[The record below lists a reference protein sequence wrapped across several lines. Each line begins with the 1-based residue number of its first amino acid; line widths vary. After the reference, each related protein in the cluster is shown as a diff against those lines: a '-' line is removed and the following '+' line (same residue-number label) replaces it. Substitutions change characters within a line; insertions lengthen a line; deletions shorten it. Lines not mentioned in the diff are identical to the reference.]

1 MAETAVS
8 LAGQHAL
15 PKILEAVKMLRDIPK
30 EVRDI
35 TDELESFQDFIND
48 ADKVTEAEEDDGRRH
63 RIKERV
69 MQLREAAFR
78 MEDVIDEYNIS
89 CEDKQPDDPRC
100 ATLLCEA
107 VDFIKTQ
114 ILRLQ
119 SAYKIQDVKSLVR
132 AERDGFQSHF
142 PLEQRQTNS
151 RGNQDITWQKL
162 RRDPLFIEEDE
173 VVGLDGPRGI
183 LKNWLTKGREKRT
196 VISVVGIAG
205 VGKTTL
211 AKQVFDQVRNNFDC
225 HALITVSQ
233 SFSAEGLLRHML
245 NELCKEKKEDPPKDV
260 STIESLTEEVRNRLR
275 NKRYVV
281 LFDDVWNGKFWD
293 HIESAV
299 IDNKNGSRI
308 LITTRDEKVAEYC
321 RKSSFVEVLK
331 LEEPLTEKESLKLF
345 CKKAFQYSSDGDC
358 PEELKDISL
367 EIVRKCK
374 GLPLAIVA
382 IGGLLSQKDE
392 SAPEWEQFSGDL
404 SLDLERNSELN
415 SITKILGLSY
425 DDLPINL
432 RSCLLYFGMYP
443 EDYEV
448 KSDRL
453 IRQWIA
459 EGFVKHETGKTLEEV
474 GQQYLSGL
482 VRRSLE
488 QVSSFR
494 SDGKVKRCQVHDLIH
509 DMILR
514 KVKDTMFC
522 QYIDG
527 PDQSVSSKIV
537 RRLTI
542 ATDDFSGSIGSSPT
556 RSIFIST
563 GEDEEVSEHLVNKIP
578 TNYMLLKVL
587 DFEGSGLRYVPEN
600 LGNLCHLKYLS
611 FRYTGIESPPKS
623 IGKLQNLETL
633 DIRDTGVSEMP
644 EEIGKLK
651 KLRHL
656 LAYDMIMGSILWKN
670 IGGMTSLQ
678 EIPPVKIDDDGVV
691 IREVGKLKQLRELT
705 VGNFTEKHKE
715 TLCSLINEMRLLVK
729 LKIGTFYTADESEV
743 IDLYITSPMS
753 TLRKLVLFG
762 KLTRLP
768 NWISQFPNLVQL
780 YLGGSRLTN
789 DALKS
794 LKNMPRLLFLVL
806 RDNAYEGETLNFQS
820 GGFQKLK
827 QLQLGFLDQ
836 LKCILIDRGA
846 LCSLEVFSLRKLSQL
861 KTVPSGIQHLEKL
874 QDLYIEDMPTE
885 FEQRIAPD
893 GGQDHWI
900 IQDVPH
906 VRIWSEDAEEP
917 LHIFG
922 RS

>member
-15 PKILEAVKMLRDIPK
+15 PKILEAVKMLRDLPK

-48 ADKVTEAEEDDGRRH
+48 ADKVAEAEEDDGRRH

-69 MQLREAAFR
+69 MRLREAAFR

-100 ATLLCEA
+100 AALLCEA
-107 VDFIKTQ
+107 VAFIKTQ
-114 ILRLQ
+114 ILLLQ

-132 AERDGFQSHF
+132 AERDGIVLHF
-142 PLEQRQTNS
+142 
-151 RGNQDITWQKL
+151 
-162 RRDPLFIEEDE
+162 
-173 VVGLDGPRGI
+173 
-183 LKNWLTKGREKRT
+183 
-196 VISVVGIAG
+196 
-205 VGKTTL
+205 
-211 AKQVFDQVRNNFDC
+211 
-225 HALITVSQ
+225 
-233 SFSAEGLLRHML
+233 
-245 NELCKEKKEDPPKDV
+245 
-260 STIESLTEEVRNRLR
+260 
-275 NKRYVV
+275 
-281 LFDDVWNGKFWD
+281 
-293 HIESAV
+293 
-299 IDNKNGSRI
+299 
-308 LITTRDEKVAEYC
+308 
-321 RKSSFVEVLK
+321 
-331 LEEPLTEKESLKLF
+331 SLK
-345 CKKAFQYSSDGDC
+345 KIDGDC

-392 SAPEWEQFSGDL
+392 SAPEWGQFSRDL

-448 KSDRL
+448 QSDRL

-474 GQQYLSGL
+474 AHQYLSGL
-482 VRRSLE
+482 VRRSLV

-494 SDGKVKRCQVHDLIH
+494 IGGKVRRCRVHDLIH

-514 KVKDTMFC
+514 KVKDTGFC
-522 QYIDG
+522 QYIDW

-542 ATDDFSGSIGSSPT
+542 ATHDFSGSIGSSPI
-556 RSIFIST
+556 RSILIMT
-563 GEDEEVSEHLVNKIP
+563 GKDEKLSQDLVNKFP

-587 DFEGSGLRYVPEN
+587 DFEGSRLRLRYVPEN

-611 FRYTGIESPPKS
+611 FRYTWIESLPKS

-633 DIRDTGVSEMP
+633 DIRGTHVSEMP
-644 EEIGKLK
+644 KEITKLT

-656 LAYDMIMGSILWKN
+656 LSEYISLIQWKD

-678 EIPPVKIDDDGVV
+678 EIPPVIIDDDGVV
-691 IREVGKLKQLRELT
+691 IGEVGKLKQLRELT
-705 VGNFTEKHKE
+705 VRDFEGKHKE
-715 TLCSLINEMRLLVK
+715 TLCSLINEMPLLEK
-729 LKIGTFYTADESEV
+729 LDIYTADESEV

-753 TLRKLVLFG
+753 TLRKLVLWG
-762 KLTRLP
+762 TSTRLT

-780 YLGGSRLTN
+780 C
-789 DALKS
+789 
-794 LKNMPRLLFLVL
+794 
-806 RDNAYEGETLNFQS
+806 ETLHFHC

-827 QLQLGFLDQ
+827 QLSLGSLDQ

-846 LCSLEVFSLRKLSQL
+846 LCSVEEIVLEGLSQL

-874 QDLYIEDMPTE
+874 KDLYINCMPTE

-893 GGQDHWI
+893 GGEDHWI

-906 VRIWSEDAEEP
+906 VRIWSEDAFASIRQKSS
-917 LHIFG
+917 LRCVQI
-922 RS
+922 

>member
-8 LAGQHAL
+8 LAGKHAL
-15 PKILEAVKMLRDIPK
+15 PKILEAIKMVRDLPK

-35 TDELESFQDFIND
+35 TDELERFQDFIND
-48 ADKVTEAEEDDGRRH
+48 ADKVAEAEQDDGRRH

-69 MQLREAAFR
+69 MRLREAAFR

-100 ATLLCEA
+100 AALLCEA

-142 PLEQRQTNS
+142 PLEPRLTSS
-151 RGNQDITWQKL
+151 RGNQDVTWKKL
-162 RRDPLFIEEDE
+162 RMDPLFIEEND
-173 VVGLDGPRGI
+173 VVGLDGPRDT

-196 VISVVGIAG
+196 VISVVGIPG
-205 VGKTTL
+205 
-211 AKQVFDQVRNNFDC
+211 VRNNFDYY
-225 HALITVSQ
+225 ALITVSQ
-233 SFSAEGLLRHML
+233 SYSAEGLLRRL
-245 NELCKEKKEDPPKDV
+245 LDELCKVKKEDPPKGV
-260 STIESLTEEVRNRLR
+260 SNMESLTEEVRNRLR

-281 LFDDVWNGKFWD
+281 LFDDVWNETFWD

-308 LITTRDEKVAEYC
+308 LITTRDVKVAGYC
-321 RKSSFVEVLK
+321 KKSSFVEVLK
-331 LEEPLTEKESLKLF
+331 LEEPLTEEESLKLF
-345 CKKAFQYSSDGDC
+345 SKKAFQYSSDGDC
-358 PEELKDISL
+358 PEELKDMSL

-382 IGGLLSQKDE
+382 IGCLLSQKDE
-392 SAPEWEQFSGDL
+392 SAPEWKQFSENL
-404 SLDLERNSELN
+404 CLDQLERNSELN

-443 EDYEV
+443 EDYEI

-482 VRRSLE
+482 VRRSLV
-488 QVSSFR
+488 QVSSFKIH
-494 SDGKVKRCQVHDLIH
+494 GKVNRCRVHDLIH

-514 KVKDTMFC
+514 KVKDTGFC

-527 PDQSVSSKIV
+527 RDQSVSSKIV

-542 ATDDFSGSIGSSPT
+542 ATHDFSGSTGSSPI
-556 RSIFIST
+556 RSFFIST
-563 GEDEEVSEHLVNKIP
+563 GEDEVSQHLVNKIP
-578 TNYMLLKVL
+578 TNYLLLKVL
-587 DFEGSGLRYVPEN
+587 DFEGFGLRYVPEN

-611 FRYTGIESPPKS
+611 FRFTGIKSLPKS

-633 DIRDTGVSEMP
+633 DIRDTSVYKMP
-644 EEIGKLK
+644 EEIRKLT

-656 LAYDMIMGSILWKN
+656 LSYYMGLIQLKD

-678 EIPPVKIDDDGVV
+678 EIPPVIIEDDGVVV
-691 IREVGKLKQLRELT
+691 IREVGKLKQLRELW
-705 VGNFTEKHKE
+705 VVQLSGKHEK
-715 TLCSLINEMRLLVK
+715 TLCSVINEMPHLEK
-729 LKIGTFYTADESEV
+729 LRIRTADESEV

-753 TLRKLVLFG
+753 TLRKLDLSG
-762 KLTRLP
+762 TLTRFP
-768 NWISQFPNLVQL
+768 NWISQFPNLVHL
-780 YLGGSRLTN
+780 HLWGSRLTN
-789 DALKS
+789 DALNS
-794 LKNMPRLLFLVL
+794 LKNMPRLLFLDL
-806 RDNAYEGETLNFQS
+806 SYNAYEGETLHFQC
-820 GGFQKLK
+820 GGFQKK
-827 QLQLGFLDQ
+827 
-836 LKCILIDRGA
+836 K
-846 LCSLEVFSLRKLSQL
+846 K
-861 KTVPSGIQHLEKL
+861 KT
-874 QDLYIEDMPTE
+874 
-885 FEQRIAPD
+885 QRNIT
-893 GGQDHWI
+893 
-900 IQDVPH
+900 
-906 VRIWSEDAEEP
+906 S
-917 LHIFG
+917 
-922 RS
+922 

>member
-15 PKILEAVKMLRDIPK
+15 PKILEAIKMVRDLPK

-48 ADKVTEAEEDDGRRH
+48 ADKVAEAEQDDGRRH

-69 MQLREAAFR
+69 MRLREAAFR
-78 MEDVIDEYNIS
+78 MEDV
-89 CEDKQPDDPRC
+89 
-100 ATLLCEA
+100 
-107 VDFIKTQ
+107 
-114 ILRLQ
+114 
-119 SAYKIQDVKSLVR
+119 SAYKIQDVKSLVH
-132 AERDGFQSHF
+132 AERDGFQTHI
-142 PLEQRQTNS
+142 PLEPRLTSS
-151 RGNQDITWQKL
+151 RGNQDVTWKNL
-162 RRDPLFIEEDE
+162 RRVPLFIEEDE
-173 VVGLDGPRGI
+173 VVGLDNDRAT

-196 VISVVGIAG
+196 VISVVGIPG

-211 AKQVFDQVRNNFDC
+211 AKQVYDQVRNNFECHALITVSQSYSAEGLLRRLLDELCKLKKEDPPKDVSNMESLTEEVRNRLRNKRYVVLFDDVWNETFWDHIESAVRNNFEC

-245 NELCKEKKEDPPKDV
+245 NELCKENKEDHPKDV

-308 LITTRDEKVAEYC
+308 LITTRDEKVAGYC
-321 RKSSFVEVLK
+321 RKSSFVEVHK
-331 LEEPLTEKESLKLF
+331 LEKPLTEEESLKLF

-358 PEELKDISL
+358 PEELKDIL
-367 EIVRKCK
+367 KCK

-392 SAPEWEQFSGDL
+392 NAPEWGQFSRDL

-459 EGFVKHETGKTLEEV
+459 EGFVKHETGKSLEEV
-474 GQQYLSGL
+474 GHQYLSGL
-482 VRRSLE
+482 VRRSLV
-488 QVSSFR
+488 QVSSLR
-494 SDGKVKRCQVHDLIH
+494 IDGKVKRCRVHDLIH

-514 KVKDTMFC
+514 KVKDTGFC

-542 ATDDFSGSIGSSPT
+542 ATDDFSGSIGSSPI

-563 GEDEEVSEHLVNKIP
+563 GEDEVSQHLVNKIP
-578 TNYMLLKVL
+578 TNYMLVKVL
-587 DFEGSGLRYVPEN
+587 DFEGSGLRDVPEN

-611 FRYTGIESPPKS
+611 FRYTGIASLPKS

-633 DIRDTGVSEMP
+633 DIRDTHVSEMP
-644 EEIGKLK
+644 EEISKLT

-656 LAYDMIMGSILWKN
+656 LSYFTGLIQWKD

-678 EIPPVKIDDDGVV
+678 EIPPVTIDDDGVV
-691 IREVGKLKQLRELT
+691 IREVEKLKQLRKLWVEDFR
-705 VGNFTEKHKE
+705 GKHEK
-715 TLCSLINEMRLLVK
+715 TLCSLINEMPLLEK
-729 LKIGTFYTADESEV
+729 LLINRADESEV
-743 IDLYITSPMS
+743 IELYITSPMS
-753 TLRKLVLFG
+753 TLRKLVLWG
-762 KLTRLP
+762 TLTRFP

-780 YLGGSRLTN
+780 
-789 DALKS
+789 AA
-794 LKNMPRLLFLVL
+794 P
-806 RDNAYEGETLNFQS
+806 GETLRFHC

-827 QLQLGFLDQ
+827 QLSLGSLDQ

-846 LCSLEVFSLRKLSQL
+846 LCSVEEIVLEGLSQL

-874 QDLYIEDMPTE
+874 KYLFISN
-885 FEQRIAPD
+885 AA
-893 GGQDHWI
+893 HC
-900 IQDVPH
+900 
-906 VRIWSEDAEEP
+906 S
-917 LHIFG
+917 
-922 RS
+922 

>member
-15 PKILEAVKMLRDIPK
+15 PKILEAVKMLRDLPK

-35 TDELESFQDFIND
+35 TDELESFQEFIND
-48 ADKVTEAEEDDGRRH
+48 ADKVAEAEQDDGRRH

-69 MQLREAAFR
+69 MRLREAAFR

-100 ATLLCEA
+100 AALLCEA
-107 VDFIKTQ
+107 VAFIKTQ
-114 ILRLQ
+114 ILLLQ

-142 PLEQRQTNS
+142 PLEQRPTSS

-211 AKQVFDQVRNNFDC
+211 AKQVYDQVRNNFEC

-260 STIESLTEEVRNRLR
+260 STIELLTEEVRNRLR
-275 NKRYVV
+275 NK
-281 LFDDVWNGKFWD
+281 
-293 HIESAV
+293 
-299 IDNKNGSRI
+299 
-308 LITTRDEKVAEYC
+308 
-321 RKSSFVEVLK
+321 
-331 LEEPLTEKESLKLF
+331 
-345 CKKAFQYSSDGDC
+345 
-358 PEELKDISL
+358 
-367 EIVRKCK
+367 
-374 GLPLAIVA
+374 
-382 IGGLLSQKDE
+382 
-392 SAPEWEQFSGDL
+392 
-404 SLDLERNSELN
+404 
-415 SITKILGLSY
+415 
-425 DDLPINL
+425 

-448 KSDRL
+448 QSDRL

-459 EGFVKHETGKTLEEV
+459 EGFVKHETGKSLEEV

-482 VRRSLE
+482 VRRSLV
-488 QVSSFR
+488 QVSSLR
-494 SDGKVKRCQVHDLIH
+494 IDGKVKRCRVHDLIH

-514 KVKDTMFC
+514 KVKDTGFC

-542 ATDDFSGSIGSSPT
+542 ATHDFSGSIGSSPM
-556 RSIFIST
+556 RSILIMT
-563 GEDEEVSEHLVNKIP
+563 GKYEKLSQDLVNKFP

-587 DFEGSGLRYVPEN
+587 DFEGSRLRLRYVPEN

-611 FRYTGIESPPKS
+611 FRYTWIASLPKS

-633 DIRDTGVSEMP
+633 DIRGTHVSEMP
-644 EEIGKLK
+644 KEITKLT

-656 LAYDMIMGSILWKN
+656 LSEYISLIQWKD

-678 EIPPVKIDDDGVV
+678 EIPPVIIDDDGVV
-691 IREVGKLKQLRELT
+691 IREVGKLKQLRELL
-705 VGNFTEKHKE
+705 VVKFRGKHEK
-715 TLCSLINEMRLLVK
+715 TLCSVINEMPLLEK
-729 LKIGTFYTADESEV
+729 LDIYTADESEV

-753 TLRKLVLFG
+753 TLRKLVLWG
-762 KLTRLP
+762 TLTRFP
-768 NWISQFPNLVQL
+768 NWISQFPNLMQL
-780 YLGGSRLTN
+780 YLSGSRLTN

-794 LKNMPRLLFLVL
+794 LKNMPRLLFLGL
-806 RDNAYEGETLNFQS
+806 SYNAYEGETLHFHC

-827 QLQLGFLDQ
+827 QLSLGSLDQ

-846 LCSLEVFSLRKLSQL
+846 LCSVEEIVLRDLSQL
-861 KTVPSGIQHLEKL
+861 KAVPSGIQHLEKL
-874 QDLYIEDMPTE
+874 KDLYIDDMPTE

-893 GGQDHWI
+893 GGEDHWI

-906 VRIWSEDAEEP
+906 VRIWSEDAAKP
-917 LHIFG
+917 SYIFG
-922 RS
+922 RSHH

>member
-15 PKILEAVKMLRDIPK
+15 PKILEAIKMVRDLPK

-48 ADKVTEAEEDDGRRH
+48 ADKVAEAEQDDGRRH

-69 MQLREAAFR
+69 MRLREAAFC

-89 CEDKQPDDPRC
+89 CEDKQPGDPRC
-100 ATLLCEA
+100 AALLCEA
-107 VDFIKTQ
+107 VAFIKTQ
-114 ILRLQ
+114 ILLLQ

-132 AERDGFQSHF
+132 AERDGFQTHF
-142 PLEQRQTNS
+142 PLEPRLTSS
-151 RGNQDITWQKL
+151 RGNQDVTWQKL
-162 RRDPLFIEEDE
+162 RMDPLFIDEDD
-173 VVGLDGPRGI
+173 VVGLDGPRDT

-196 VISVVGIAG
+196 VISVVGIPG

-211 AKQVFDQVRNNFDC
+211 AKQVYDQVRNNFEC

-233 SFSAEGLLRHML
+233 SYSAEGLLRRL
-245 NELCKEKKEDPPKDV
+245 LDELCKVKKEDPPKDV
-260 STIESLTEEVRNRLR
+260 SNMESLTEEVRNRLR
-275 NKRYVV
+275 NKR
-281 LFDDVWNGKFWD
+281 
-293 HIESAV
+293 
-299 IDNKNGSRI
+299 I
-308 LITTRDEKVAEYC
+308 LITTRDEKVAGYC
-321 RKSSFVEVLK
+321 KKSSFVEVLK
-331 LEEPLTEKESLKLF
+331 LEEPLTEQESLKLF
-345 CKKAFQYSSDGDC
+345 SKKAFQYSSDGDC

-367 EIVRKCK
+367 HIVRKCK

-382 IGGLLSQKDE
+382 VGGLLSQKDE
-392 SAPEWEQFSGDL
+392 SAPEWGQFSRDL

-425 DDLPINL
+425 EYLPINL
-432 RSCLLYFGMYP
+432 RSCLLYFGIYP
-443 EDYEV
+443 EDYEI

-482 VRRSLE
+482 VRRSLV

-494 SDGKVKRCQVHDLIH
+494 IDGKVKSCGVHDLIH

-514 KVKDTMFC
+514 KVKDTGFC

-527 PDQSVSSKIV
+527 CDQSVSSKIV

-542 ATDDFSGSIGSSPT
+542 ATDDFSESIGSSSI

-563 GEDEEVSEHLVNKIP
+563 GEDEISEHLVNKIP

-611 FRYTGIESPPKS
+611 FRYTGIESLPKS

-644 EEIGKLK
+644 EEISKLT

-656 LAYDMIMGSILWKN
+656 LSYFTGLIQWKD

-678 EIPPVKIDDDGVV
+678 EIPPVIIDDDGVV
-691 IREVGKLKQLRELT
+691 IREVGKLKQLRELS
-705 VGNFTEKHKE
+705 VVYFRGKHEK
-715 TLCSLINEMRLLVK
+715 TLCSLINEMPLLEKVR
-729 LKIGTFYTADESEV
+729 IDTADESEV

-753 TLRKLVLFG
+753 TLKKLVLRG
-762 KLTRLP
+762 TLTRLP

-780 YLGGSRLTN
+780 YLSGSRLTN

-794 LKNMPRLLFLVL
+794 LKNMPRLMLLFLS
-806 RDNAYEGETLNFQS
+806 DNAYEGETLNFQS

-827 QLQLGFLDQ
+827 TLL
-836 LKCILIDRGA
+836 LKSLNKLESILIDRGA
-846 LCSLEVFSLRKLSQL
+846 LCSLELFSLRELSQL

-874 QDLYIEDMPTE
+874 KDLYIKDMPTE
-885 FEQRIAPD
+885 FEQRTAPD
-893 GGQDHWI
+893 GGEDHWI

-917 LHIFG
+917 LHMFG
-922 RS
+922 RSHH

>member
-8 LAGQHAL
+8 LAGKHAL
-15 PKILEAVKMLRDIPK
+15 PKILEAIKMVRDLPK

-48 ADKVTEAEEDDGRRH
+48 ADKVAEAEQDDGRRH

-69 MQLREAAFR
+69 MRLREAAFR

-100 ATLLCEA
+100 AALLCEA
-107 VDFIKTQ
+107 VAFIKTQ

-142 PLEQRQTNS
+142 PLEPRLTSS
-151 RGNQDITWQKL
+151 RGNQDVTWQKL
-162 RRDPLFIEEDE
+162 RMDPLFIEEND
-173 VVGLDGPRGI
+173 VVGLDGPRDT

-196 VISVVGIAG
+196 VISVVGIPG

-211 AKQVFDQVRNNFDC
+211 AKQVYDQVRNNFDYY
-225 HALITVSQ
+225 ALITVSQ
-233 SFSAEGLLRHML
+233 SYSAEGLLRRL
-245 NELCKEKKEDPPKDV
+245 LDELCKVKKEDPPKGV
-260 STIESLTEEVRNRLR
+260 SNMESLTEEVRNRC
-275 NKRYVV
+275 
-281 LFDDVWNGKFWD
+281 
-293 HIESAV
+293 A
-299 IDNKNGSRI
+299 
-308 LITTRDEKVAEYC
+308 TR
-321 RKSSFVEVLK
+321 
-331 LEEPLTEKESLKLF
+331 EEPLTEEESLKLF
-345 CKKAFQYSSDGDC
+345 SKKAFQYSSDGDC
-358 PEELKDISL
+358 PEELKDMSL

-392 SAPEWEQFSGDL
+392 SAPEWKQFSENL
-404 SLDLERNSELN
+404 CLDQLERNSELN

-443 EDYEV
+443 EDYEI

-482 VRRSLE
+482 VRRSLV
-488 QVSSFR
+488 QVSSFKI
-494 SDGKVKRCQVHDLIH
+494 DGKVNRCRVHDLIH

-514 KVKDTMFC
+514 KVKDTGFC

-527 PDQSVSSKIV
+527 RDQSVSSKIV

-542 ATDDFSGSIGSSPT
+542 ATDDFSGSIGSSPIRT
-556 RSIFIST
+556 FFIIT
-563 GEDEEVSEHLVNKIP
+563 GEDEVSQHLVNKIP

-587 DFEGSGLRYVPEN
+587 DFEAFGLRYVPEN
-600 LGNLCHLKYLS
+600 LENLCHLKYLS
-611 FRYTGIESPPKS
+611 FRFTGIKSLPKS

-633 DIRDTGVSEMP
+633 DIRDTSVSEMP
-644 EEIGKLK
+644 EEIRKLK
-651 KLRHL
+651 NLRHL
-656 LAYDMIMGSILWKN
+656 LSDYISSIQWKD

-678 EIPPVKIDDDGVV
+678 EIPPVIIDDDGVVV
-691 IREVGKLKQLRELT
+691 IREVGKLKQLRELW
-705 VGNFTEKHKE
+705 VVQLSGKHEK
-715 TLCSLINEMRLLVK
+715 TLCSVINEMPHLEK
-729 LKIGTFYTADESEV
+729 LRISTADESEV

-753 TLRKLVLFG
+753 TLRKLDLSG
-762 KLTRLP
+762 TLTRLM
-768 NWISQFPNLVQL
+768 
-780 YLGGSRLTN
+780 YLC
-789 DALKS
+789 
-794 LKNMPRLLFLVL
+794 FVL
-806 RDNAYEGETLNFQS
+806 NAYEGETLHFQC

-827 QLQLGFLDQ
+827 QLSLISLDQ

-846 LCSLEVFSLRKLSQL
+846 LCSVEEISLVGLSQL

-874 QDLYIEDMPTE
+874 KDLIIDDMPTE

-893 GGQDHWI
+893 GGEDHWI

-906 VRIWSEDAEEP
+906 VRIWSEDAKEP
-917 LHIFG
+917 SHIFG
-922 RS
+922 RSHH

>member
-15 PKILEAVKMLRDIPK
+15 SKILEAVKMLRDLPK

-48 ADKVTEAEEDDGRRH
+48 ADKMAEAEEDDGRRH

-69 MQLREAAFR
+69 MRLREAAFR
-78 MEDVIDEYNIS
+78 MEDAIDEYNIS

-100 ATLLCEA
+100 AALLCEA

-142 PLEQRQTNS
+142 PLEQRQTSS
-151 RGNQDITWQKL
+151 RGNQDITW
-162 RRDPLFIEEDE
+162 DPFFIEEDE

-196 VISVVGIAG
+196 VISVVGIPG

-211 AKQVFDQVRNNFDC
+211 AKQVYDQ
-225 HALITVSQ
+225 
-233 SFSAEGLLRHML
+233 
-245 NELCKEKKEDPPKDV
+245 LCKEKKEDRPKDV
-260 STIESLTEEVRNRLR
+260 STIELLTEEVRNRLC

-281 LFDDVWNGKFWD
+281 LFDDIWNGKFWD

-299 IDNKNGSRI
+299 IENKNGSRI

-321 RKSSFVEVLK
+321 RKSSFVEVHK
-331 LEEPLTEKESLKLF
+331 LEKPLTEEESLKLF
-345 CKKAFQYSSDGDC
+345 CKKAFQYNSDGDC

-392 SAPEWEQFSGDL
+392 S
-404 SLDLERNSELN
+404 
-415 SITKILGLSY
+415 LSY

-448 KSDRL
+448 
-453 IRQWIA
+453 
-459 EGFVKHETGKTLEEV
+459 

-482 VRRSLE
+482 VRRSLV

-494 SDGKVKRCQVHDLIH
+494 IDGKVKKCRVHDLIH
-509 DMILR
+509 DMILI
-514 KVKDTMFC
+514 KVKDTGFC

-527 PDQSVSSKIV
+527 CDQSVSSKIV
-537 RRLTI
+537 RHLTI
-542 ATDDFSGSIGSSPT
+542 ATDDFSGSIGSSPI

-563 GEDEEVSEHLVNKIP
+563 GEDEAVSEHLVNKIP

-600 LGNLCHLKYLS
+600 LGNLCHLK
-611 FRYTGIESPPKS
+611 
-623 IGKLQNLETL
+623 
-633 DIRDTGVSEMP
+633 
-644 EEIGKLK
+644 EISKLK

-656 LAYDMIMGSILWKN
+656 LSGYIPSIQWKD

-678 EIPPVKIDDDGVV
+678 EIPPVIIDNDGVV

-705 VGNFTEKHKE
+705 VIDFTGKHKE
-715 TLCSLINEMRLLVK
+715 TLSSLINEMPLLEK
-729 LKIGTFYTADESEV
+729 LLIDTADESEV

-753 TLRKLVLFG
+753 TLRKLVLWG
-762 KLTRLP
+762 TLTRFP
-768 NWISQFPNLVQL
+768 NWISQFPSLNL
-780 YLGGSRLTN
+780 N
-789 DALKS
+789 
-794 LKNMPRLLFLVL
+794 
-806 RDNAYEGETLNFQS
+806 
-820 GGFQKLK
+820 
-827 QLQLGFLDQ
+827 
-836 LKCILIDRGA
+836 
-846 LCSLEVFSLRKLSQL
+846 
-861 KTVPSGIQHLEKL
+861 
-874 QDLYIEDMPTE
+874 
-885 FEQRIAPD
+885 
-893 GGQDHWI
+893 
-900 IQDVPH
+900 
-906 VRIWSEDAEEP
+906 WSENLDCTC
-917 LHIFG
+917 
-922 RS
+922 

>member
-15 PKILEAVKMLRDIPK
+15 PKILEAVKMLRDLPK

-48 ADKVTEAEEDDGRRH
+48 ADKVAEAEQDDGRRH

-69 MQLREAAFR
+69 MRLREAAFR

-89 CEDKQPDDPRC
+89 S
-100 ATLLCEA
+100 LLCEA
-107 VDFIKTQ
+107 VAFIKTQ
-114 ILRLQ
+114 ILLLQ

-132 AERDGFQSHF
+132 AERHGFQTHF
-142 PLEQRQTNS
+142 PLEQRQTSS
-151 RGNQDITWQKL
+151 RGNQDITWQKI

-211 AKQVFDQVRNNFDC
+211 AKQVYDQVRNDFEC

-233 SFSAEGLLRHML
+233 CFSAEGLLRHML
-245 NELCKEKKEDPPKDV
+245 NELCKEKMEDPPKDV

-293 HIESAV
+293 QIESAV

-321 RKSSFVEVLK
+321 RKSSFVEVHK
-331 LEEPLTEKESLKLF
+331 LEKPLTEEESLKL
-345 CKKAFQYSSDGDC
+345 AFPWISSPIYLESSNQC
-358 PEELKDISL
+358 PCGVGLHH
-367 EIVRKCK
+367 K

-392 SAPEWEQFSGDL
+392 SAPEWGQFSRDL

-425 DDLPINL
+425 DDLPISL
-432 RSCLLYFGMYP
+432 RSCLLYFRMYP

-448 KSDRL
+448 ESDRL

-482 VRRSLE
+482 VHRSLV
-488 QVSSFR
+488 QVSSFGL
-494 SDGKVKRCQVHDLIH
+494 DGNVERCRVHDLIH

-514 KVKDTMFC
+514 KVKDTGFR

-542 ATDDFSGSIGSSPT
+542 ATDDFSGSIGSSPI
-556 RSIFIST
+556 RSILIMT
-563 GEDEEVSEHLVNKIP
+563 GKDENLSQDLVNKFP

-587 DFEGSGLRYVPEN
+587 DFEGSAFSYVPEN

-611 FRYTGIESPPKS
+611 FRYTWIASLPKS
-623 IGKLQNLETL
+623 I
-633 DIRDTGVSEMP
+633 GVSEMP
-644 EEIGKLK
+644 EEISKLK

-656 LAYDMIMGSILWKN
+656 LAYSRCSIQWKD

-678 EIPPVKIDDDGVV
+678 EIPPVIIDDDGVV
-691 IREVGKLKQLRELT
+691 IREVGKLKQLRELS
-705 VGNFTEKHKE
+705 VNDFEGKHKE
-715 TLCSLINEMRLLVK
+715 TLCSLINEMPLLEK
-729 LKIGTFYTADESEV
+729 LLIDAADWSEV

-762 KLTRLP
+762 KLTRFP

-780 YLGGSRLTN
+780 RLRGSRLTN

-794 LKNMPRLLFLVL
+794 LKNMPRLLFLDL
-806 RDNAYEGETLNFQS
+806 TYNAYEGETLNFQS

-827 QLQLGFLDQ
+827 TLQLILLDQ

-846 LCSLEVFSLRKLSQL
+846 LCSVEEIVLKDLSQL
-861 KTVPSGIQHLEKL
+861 ETVPSGIQHLEKL
-874 QDLYIEDMPTE
+874 KDLYIKDMPTE

-893 GGQDHWI
+893 GGEDHWI
-900 IQDVPH
+900 ILKTL
-906 VRIWSEDAEEP
+906 RIYSAEVISKMRPNLKIEGASFSH
-917 LHIFG
+917 L
-922 RS
+922 

>member
-15 PKILEAVKMLRDIPK
+15 PKILEAVKMLRDLPK

-48 ADKVTEAEEDDGRRH
+48 ADKVAEAEEDDGRRH

-69 MQLREAAFR
+69 MRLREAAFR

-100 ATLLCEA
+100 AALLCEA
-107 VDFIKTQ
+107 VAFIKTQ
-114 ILRLQ
+114 ILLLQ

-142 PLEQRQTNS
+142 PLEQRQTSS

-173 VVGLDGPRGI
+173 VVGLDGARGI

-211 AKQVFDQVRNNFDC
+211 AKQVYDQVRNNFEC

-233 SFSAEGLLRHML
+233 SFSSEGLLRHML

-345 CKKAFQYSSDGDC
+345 SKKAFQYSSDGDC

-392 SAPEWEQFSGDL
+392 SAPEWEQFSRDL

-448 KSDRL
+448 KSKRL

-459 EGFVKHETGKTLEEV
+459 EGFVTHETGKTLEEV
-474 GQQYLSGL
+474 AQQYLSGL
-482 VRRSLE
+482 VRRSLV

-494 SDGKVKRCQVHDLIH
+494 IDGNVKRCRVHDLIH

-514 KVKDTMFC
+514 KVKDTGFC

-527 PDQSVSSKIV
+527 PDQSVSSGIV

-542 ATDDFSGSIGSSPT
+542 ATDDYSGSTGRSPI
-556 RSIFIST
+556 RSILIIT
-563 GEDEEVSEHLVNKIP
+563 GKYEKLSEHLVNKIP
-578 TNYMLLKVL
+578 TNYMQLKVL
-587 DFEGSGLRYVPEN
+587 DFEGSAFRYVPEN

-611 FRYTGIESPPKS
+611 FRYTRIAGLPKS
-623 IGKLQNLETL
+623 VGKLQNLETL
-633 DIRDTGVSEMP
+633 DIRDTYVF
-644 EEIGKLK
+644 EIPKEITKLK

-656 LAYDMIMGSILWKN
+656 LSNYMSSTQWKD
-670 IGGMTSLQ
+670 IGGMTSLE
-678 EIPPVKIDDDGVV
+678 EIPPVIIDDDGVV

-705 VGNFTEKHKE
+705 VVFFLGKHEK
-715 TLCSLINEMRLLVK
+715 TLCSLINEMSLLEK
-729 LKIGTFYTADESEV
+729 LLIYAADRSEV

-753 TLRKLVLFG
+753 TLRKLVLCGTF
-762 KLTRLP
+762 TRLP

-780 YLGGSRLTN
+780 RLDGSSLTN

-794 LKNMPRLLFLVL
+794 LKNMSRLLFLNL
-806 RDNAYEGETLNFQS
+806 SGNAYEGETLHFQC

-827 QLQLGFLDQ
+827 RLHLGYFHQ

-846 LCSLEVFSLRKLSQL
+846 LCSVEEILLENLSQL
-861 KTVPSGIQHLEKL
+861 KAVPSGIQHLEKL
-874 QDLYIEDMPTE
+874 KDLHIYEMPTE
-885 FEQRIAPD
+885 FEA
-893 GGQDHWI
+893 GI

-906 VRIWSEDAEEP
+906 VRIWSRDAEKP
-917 LHIFG
+917 WHIFCRVITKMRPNLKIEG
-922 RS
+922 KH

>member
-15 PKILEAVKMLRDIPK
+15 PKILEAVKMLRDLPN

-48 ADKVTEAEEDDGRRH
+48 ADKVAEAEEDDRRRH

-69 MQLREAAFR
+69 MRLREAAFR

-89 CEDKQPDDPRC
+89 GEDEQPDDPRC
-100 ATLLCEA
+100 AALLCEA
-107 VDFIKTQ
+107 VAFIKTQ

-132 AERDGFQSHF
+132 AERDGFQRHF
-142 PLEQRQTNS
+142 PLEQRPTSS
-151 RGNQDITWQKL
+151 RGNQDVTWKNL
-162 RRDPLFIEEDE
+162 RRVPLFIEEDE
-173 VVGLDGPRGI
+173 VVGLDNDRAT

-211 AKQVFDQVRNNFDC
+211 AKQVYDQVRNNFEC

-233 SFSAEGLLRHML
+233 SYSAEGLLRRL
-245 NELCKEKKEDPPKDV
+245 LDELCKLKKEDPPKDV
-260 STIESLTEEVRNRLR
+260 SNMESLIEEVRNRLR

-281 LFDDVWNGKFWD
+281 LFDDVWNETFWD

-308 LITTRDEKVAEYC
+308 LITTRDEKVAGYC
-321 RKSSFVEVLK
+321 RKSSFVEVHK
-331 LEEPLTEKESLKLF
+331 LEKPLTEEESLKLF
-345 CKKAFQYSSDGDC
+345 CKKAFQNSSNGDC

-367 EIVRKCK
+367 QIVRKCK
-374 GLPLAIVA
+374 GLPLAIVV

-392 SAPEWEQFSGDL
+392 NAPEWGQFSRDL

-448 KSDRL
+448 QSDRL

-459 EGFVKHETGKTLEEV
+459 EGFVRHETGKSLEEV
-474 GQQYLSGL
+474 GHQYLSGL
-482 VRRSLE
+482 VRRSLV
-488 QVSSFR
+488 QVSSLR
-494 SDGKVKRCQVHDLIH
+494 IDGKVKRCRVHDLIH

-514 KVKDTMFC
+514 KVKDTGFC

-542 ATDDFSGSIGSSPT
+542 ATDDFSGSIGSSPI

-563 GEDEEVSEHLVNKIP
+563 GEDEVSQHLVNKIP
-578 TNYMLLKVL
+578 TNYMLVKVL
-587 DFEGSGLRYVPEN
+587 DFEGSGLRDVPEN

-611 FRYTGIESPPKS
+611 FRYTGIASLPKS

-633 DIRDTGVSEMP
+633 DIRDTHVSEMP
-644 EEIGKLK
+644 EEISKLT

-656 LAYDMIMGSILWKN
+656 LSYFTGLIQWKD

-678 EIPPVKIDDDGVV
+678 EIPPVTIDDDGVV
-691 IREVGKLKQLRELT
+691 IREVEKLKQLRKLWVEDFR
-705 VGNFTEKHKE
+705 GKHEK
-715 TLCSLINEMRLLVK
+715 TLCSLINEMPLLEK
-729 LKIGTFYTADESEV
+729 LLINRADESEV
-743 IDLYITSPMS
+743 IELYITPPMS

-762 KLTRLP
+762 KLTRFP

-780 YLGGSRLTN
+780 RLGGSRLTN

-794 LKNMPRLLFLVL
+794 LKNMPRLLFLGL
-806 RDNAYEGETLNFQS
+806 GYNAYEGETLRFHC

-827 QLQLGFLDQ
+827 QLSLGSLDQ

-846 LCSLEVFSLRKLSQL
+846 LCSVEEIVLRDLSQL

-874 QDLYIEDMPTE
+874 KNLYIDDMPTE

-893 GGQDHWI
+893 GGEDHWI
-900 IQDVPH
+900 IQHVPH
-906 VRIWSEDAEEP
+906 VRIWSRYAEEP
-917 LHIFG
+917 SHIFG
-922 RS
+922 RSHH

>member
-15 PKILEAVKMLRDIPK
+15 PKILEAVKMLRDLPN

-48 ADKVTEAEEDDGRRH
+48 ADKVAEAEEDDGRRH

-69 MQLREAAFR
+69 MRLREAAFR

-100 ATLLCEA
+100 AALLCEA
-107 VDFIKTQ
+107 VAFVKTQ

-132 AERDGFQSHF
+132 AERDGFQRHF
-142 PLEQRQTNS
+142 PLEQRPTSS
-151 RGNQDITWQKL
+151 RGNQDVTWKNL
-162 RRDPLFIEEDE
+162 RRVPLFIEEDE
-173 VVGLDGPRGI
+173 VVGLDNDRAT

-211 AKQVFDQVRNNFDC
+211 AKQVYDQVRNNFEC

-233 SFSAEGLLRHML
+233 SYSSEGLLRRL
-245 NELCKEKKEDPPKDV
+245 LDELPKVKKEDPSKDV
-260 STIESLTEEVRNRLR
+260 SNMESLIEEVRNRLR

-281 LFDDVWNGKFWD
+281 LFDDVWNETFWD

-308 LITTRDEKVAEYC
+308 LITTRDEKVAGYC
-321 RKSSFVEVLK
+321 RKSSFVEVHK
-331 LEEPLTEKESLKLF
+331 LEKPLTEEESLKLF
-345 CKKAFQYSSDGDC
+345 CKKAFQYSSNGNC

-367 EIVRKCK
+367 QIVRKCK
-374 GLPLAIVA
+374 GLPLAIVV

-392 SAPEWEQFSGDL
+392 NAPEWGQFSRDL

-459 EGFVKHETGKTLEEV
+459 EGFVRHETGKSLEEV

-482 VRRSLE
+482 VRRSLV
-488 QVSSFR
+488 QVSSLR
-494 SDGKVKRCQVHDLIH
+494 IDGKVKRCRVHDLIH

-514 KVKDTMFC
+514 KVKDTGFC

-542 ATDDFSGSIGSSPT
+542 ATDDFSGSIGSSPI

-563 GEDEEVSEHLVNKIP
+563 GEDEVSQHLVNKIP
-578 TNYMLLKVL
+578 TNYMLVKVL
-587 DFEGSGLRYVPEN
+587 DFEGSGLRDVPEN

-611 FRYTGIESPPKS
+611 FRNTWIASLPKS

-633 DIRDTGVSEMP
+633 DIRDTRVSEMP
-644 EEIGKLK
+644 EEISKLK

-656 LAYDMIMGSILWKN
+656 LSYYISSIQWKD

-678 EIPPVKIDDDGVV
+678 EIPTVIIDDDGVV
-691 IREVGKLKQLRELT
+691 IREVGKLKQLRELS
-705 VGNFTEKHKE
+705 VVYFRGKHEK
-715 TLCSLINEMRLLVK
+715 TLCSLINEMPLLEK
-729 LKIGTFYTADESEV
+729 LDIETADKSEV
-743 IDLYITSPMS
+743 IELYITSPMS
-753 TLRKLVLFG
+753 TLRKLVLWG

-780 YLGGSRLTN
+780 RLGYSRLTN
-789 DALKS
+789 DGLKS
-794 LKNMPRLLFLVL
+794 LKNMPSLMLLILSY
-806 RDNAYEGETLNFQS
+806 NAYEGETLNFQC
-820 GGFQKLK
+820 GGFPKLK
-827 QLQLGFLDQ
+827 QLSLGSLDQ

-846 LCSLEVFSLRKLSQL
+846 LCSMEEIVLKDLSQL

-874 QDLYIEDMPTE
+874 KDLYIYDMPTE

-893 GGQDHWI
+893 GGEDHWI
-900 IQDVPH
+900 IQDVPR
-906 VRIWSEDAEEP
+906 VRIWSWCAEEP
-917 LHIFG
+917 LRILG
-922 RS
+922 RSHH

>member
-15 PKILEAVKMLRDIPK
+15 PKILEAVKMLRDLPK

-48 ADKVTEAEEDDGRRH
+48 ADKVAEAEQDDGRRH

-69 MQLREAAFR
+69 MRLRETAFR

-89 CEDKQPDDPRC
+89 CEDKQPDDPPC
-100 ATLLCEA
+100 AALLCEA
-107 VDFIKTQ
+107 VDFIKTP

-142 PLEQRQTNS
+142 PLEQRQTSS
-151 RGNQDITWQKL
+151 RGNQDITWQKH

-173 VVGLDGPRGI
+173 VVGLDGHRGI

-196 VISVVGIAG
+196 AISVVGIAG

-211 AKQVFDQVRNNFDC
+211 AKQVYDQVRNNFEC

-233 SFSAEGLLRHML
+233 SFSTEGLLRHML
-245 NELCKEKKEDPPKDV
+245 NEHCKEKKEDPPKDV
-260 STIESLTEEVRNRLR
+260 STIESLTEEVRNRWR

-321 RKSSFVEVLK
+321 RKSSFVEVHK
-331 LEEPLTEKESLKLF
+331 LEKPLTEEESLKLF

-382 IGGLLSQKDE
+382 IGGLLPQKDE
-392 SAPEWEQFSGDL
+392 SAPEWGQFCRDL

-425 DDLPINL
+425 DDLPFNL

-448 KSDRL
+448 QSDRL

-474 GQQYLSGL
+474 GQQYLSRL
-482 VRRSLE
+482 VRRSLV

-494 SDGKVKRCQVHDLIH
+494 IDGKVKRCRVHDLIH

-514 KVKDTMFC
+514 KVKDTRFC

-527 PDQSVSSKIV
+527 RDQFVSN
-537 RRLTI
+537 
-542 ATDDFSGSIGSSPT
+542 FSGSIGSSPI

-563 GEDEEVSEHLVNKIP
+563 GEDEAVSEPLVNKIP

-587 DFEGSGLRYVPEN
+587 DFEGSGLRY
-600 LGNLCHLKYLS
+600 YLS
-611 FRYTGIESPPKS
+611 FRYTRIESLPKC

-633 DIRDTGVSEMP
+633 DTRGTNVFEMP
-644 EEIGKLK
+644 EEISKLK

-656 LAYDMIMGSILWKN
+656 QASDMIMGSIWRN
-670 IGGMTSLQ
+670 IGGMTSLE
-678 EIPPVKIDDDGVV
+678 EIPLVFIDDDGVV
-691 IREVGKLKQLRELT
+691 IREVGKLKQLRELK
-705 VGNFTEKHKE
+705 VVELRGKHE
-715 TLCSLINEMRLLVK
+715 TTLCSVINEMPLLEK
-729 LKIGTFYTADESEV
+729 LRIYTADSSEV

-753 TLRKLVLFG
+753 TLRKLVLSG
-762 KLTRLP
+762 TLTRLP
-768 NWISQFPNLVQL
+768 NWISQFPNLVHL
-780 YLGGSRLTN
+780 RLRGSRLTN

-794 LKNMPRLLFLVL
+794 LKNMPRLLFLDL
-806 RDNAYEGETLNFQS
+806 SYNAYEGETLNFQS

-827 QLQLGFLDQ
+827 RLLLGYLDQ

-846 LCSLEVFSLRKLSQL
+846 LCSLEVFSLRDLSQL

-874 QDLYIEDMPTE
+874 KDLYIEFMPTK
-885 FEQRIAPD
+885 FEQCIAPD
-893 GGQDHWI
+893 GGEDHWI

-906 VRIWSEDAEEP
+906 VRIWSRDAEE
-917 LHIFG
+917 LSHIFG
-922 RS
+922 RSHH

>member
-1 MAETAVS
+1 MAIYNVQEHQVLHSQQTNETELATKTKMAETAVS

-15 PKILEAVKMLRDIPK
+15 PKILEAVKMLRDLPK

-48 ADKVTEAEEDDGRRH
+48 ADKVAEAEEDDGRRH

-69 MQLREAAFR
+69 MRLREAAFR

-100 ATLLCEA
+100 AALLCEA
-107 VDFIKTQ
+107 VAFIKTQ
-114 ILRLQ
+114 ILLLQ

-132 AERDGFQSHF
+132 AERDAFQSHF
-142 PLEQRQTNS
+142 PLEQRPTSS
-151 RGNQDITWQKL
+151 RGNQDVTWQKL

-173 VVGLDGPRGI
+173 VVGLDGPRGV

-205 VGKTTL
+205 
-211 AKQVFDQVRNNFDC
+211 
-225 HALITVSQ
+225 
-233 SFSAEGLLRHML
+233 
-245 NELCKEKKEDPPKDV
+245 
-260 STIESLTEEVRNRLR
+260 
-275 NKRYVV
+275 
-281 LFDDVWNGKFWD
+281 
-293 HIESAV
+293 
-299 IDNKNGSRI
+299 
-308 LITTRDEKVAEYC
+308 
-321 RKSSFVEVLK
+321 
-331 LEEPLTEKESLKLF
+331 
-345 CKKAFQYSSDGDC
+345 KAFQYSSDGDC

-392 SAPEWEQFSGDL
+392 SAPEWGQFSRDL

-443 EDYEV
+443 EDYEI

-482 VRRSLE
+482 VRRSLV

-494 SDGKVKRCQVHDLIH
+494 IDGKVKRCRVHDLIH

-514 KVKDTMFC
+514 KVKDTGFC

-542 ATDDFSGSIGSSPT
+542 ATDDFSESIGSSSI

-563 GEDEEVSEHLVNKIP
+563 RDEVSEHLVNKIP
-578 TNYMLLKVL
+578 TNYMLLK
-587 DFEGSGLRYVPEN
+587 D
-600 LGNLCHLKYLS
+600 
-611 FRYTGIESPPKS
+611 
-623 IGKLQNLETL
+623 
-633 DIRDTGVSEMP
+633 
-644 EEIGKLK
+644 
-651 KLRHL
+651 
-656 LAYDMIMGSILWKN
+656 
-670 IGGMTSLQ
+670 IGGMTFLQ
-678 EIPPVKIDDDGVV
+678 EIPTVIIDDDGVV
-691 IREVGKLKQLRELT
+691 IT
-705 VGNFTEKHKE
+705 
-715 TLCSLINEMRLLVK
+715 
-729 LKIGTFYTADESEV
+729 DENEV
-743 IDLYITSPMS
+743 IDLYIMSPMS
-753 TLRKLVLFG
+753 TLRKLVLCG
-762 KLTRLP
+762 TLTRLP
-768 NWISQFPNLVQL
+768 NWISQFPNLLQL
-780 YLGGSRLTN
+780 YLAGSKLTN

-794 LKNMPRLLFLVL
+794 LKHMPRLMYLCFNL
-806 RDNAYEGETLNFQS
+806 NAYEGETLHFQC

-827 QLQLGFLDQ
+827 QLSLGSLDQ

-846 LCSLEVFSLRKLSQL
+846 LCSVEEIVLKDLSQL

-874 QDLYIEDMPTE
+874 KDLIIDDMPTK

-893 GGQDHWI
+893 GGEDHWI

-906 VRIWSEDAEEP
+906 VRIWSEYAREP
-917 LHIFG
+917 SHIFR
-922 RS
+922 RSHH

>member
-15 PKILEAVKMLRDIPK
+15 PKILEAVKMLRDLPN

-48 ADKVTEAEEDDGRRH
+48 ADKVAEAEEDDGRRH

-69 MQLREAAFR
+69 MRLREAAFR

-100 ATLLCEA
+100 AALQCEA

-119 SAYKIQDVKSLVR
+119 SAYKIQDVKLLVR
-132 AERDGFQSHF
+132 AERDGFQRHF
-142 PLEQRQTNS
+142 PLEKRSTSS
-151 RGNQDITWQKL
+151 RGNQDVTWQTL
-162 RRDPLFIEEDE
+162 RRAPLFIEEDE
-173 VVGLDGPRGI
+173 VVGLDNDRAT
-183 LKNWLTKGREKRT
+183 LKYWLTNGREQRT

-211 AKQVFDQVRNNFDC
+211 AKQVYDQVRNNFEC

-233 SFSAEGLLRHML
+233 SFSAVGLLTHML
-245 NELCKEKKEDPPKDV
+245 NELCKEKNEDPPKDV
-260 STIESLTEEVRNRLR
+260 STIESLTKEVRNRLR

-281 LFDDVWNGKFWD
+281 LFDDVWNETFWD

-321 RKSSFVEVLK
+321 RKSSFVEVHN
-331 LEEPLTEKESLKLF
+331 LEKPLTEEESLKLF

-374 GLPLAIVA
+374 DLPLAIVA

-392 SAPEWEQFSGDL
+392 SAPEWGQFSRDL

-453 IRQWIA
+453 IRQWIT
-459 EGFVKHETGKTLEEV
+459 EGFVKHETGKSLEEV
-474 GQQYLSGL
+474 GQPYLSGL
-482 VRRSLE
+482 VHRSLV
-488 QVSSFR
+488 QVSSLR
-494 SDGKVKRCQVHDLIH
+494 IDGKVKRCRVHDLIH

-514 KVKDTMFC
+514 KVKDTGFC

-527 PDQSVSSKIV
+527 RDQSVSSNIV

-542 ATDDFSGSIGSSPT
+542 ATHDFSGSTRSSPI
-556 RSIFIST
+556 RSILIMT
-563 GEDEEVSEHLVNKIP
+563 GKDENLSQDLVNKFP

-587 DFEGSGLRYVPEN
+587 DFEGSAFSYVPEN

-611 FRYTGIESPPKS
+611 FRYTWIASLPKS
-623 IGKLQNLETL
+623 IGKLLNLETL
-633 DIRDTGVSEMP
+633 DIRGTGVSEMP
-644 EEIGKLK
+644 EEISKLK

-656 LAYDMIMGSILWKN
+656 LAYSRCSIQWKD

-678 EIPPVKIDDDGVV
+678 EIPPVIIDDDGVV
-691 IREVGKLKQLRELT
+691 IREVGKLKQLRELS
-705 VGNFTEKHKE
+705 VNDFEGKHKE
-715 TLCSLINEMRLLVK
+715 TLCSLINEMPLLEK
-729 LKIGTFYTADESEV
+729 LLIDAADWSEV

-762 KLTRLP
+762 KLTRFP

-780 YLGGSRLTN
+780 RLRGSRLTN
-789 DALKS
+789 DALQS
-794 LKNMPRLLFLVL
+794 LNNMPRLLFLVL
-806 RDNAYEGETLNFQS
+806 RDNAYEGETLHFQR
-820 GGFQKLK
+820 GWFQRLK
-827 QLQLGFLDQ
+827 QLFLQSLDK
-836 LKCILIDRGA
+836 LKSILIDRGA
-846 LCSLEVFSLRKLSQL
+846 LCSVEEIVLRDLSQL

-874 QDLYIEDMPTE
+874 KDLYIDDMPTE

-893 GGQDHWI
+893 GGEDHWI

-922 RS
+922 RSHH

>member
-15 PKILEAVKMLRDIPK
+15 PKILEAVKMLRDLPN

-48 ADKVTEAEEDDGRRH
+48 ADKVAEAEEDDRRRH

-69 MQLREAAFR
+69 MRLREAAFR

-89 CEDKQPDDPRC
+89 GEDEQPDDPRC
-100 ATLLCEA
+100 AALLCEA
-107 VDFIKTQ
+107 VAFIKTQ

-132 AERDGFQSHF
+132 AERDGFQRHF
-142 PLEQRQTNS
+142 PLEQRPTSS
-151 RGNQDITWQKL
+151 RGNQDVTWKNL
-162 RRDPLFIEEDE
+162 RRVPLFIEEDE
-173 VVGLDGPRGI
+173 VVGLDNDRAT

-211 AKQVFDQVRNNFDC
+211 AKQVYDQVRNNFEC

-233 SFSAEGLLRHML
+233 SYSAEGLLRRL
-245 NELCKEKKEDPPKDV
+245 LDELCKLKKEDPPKDV
-260 STIESLTEEVRNRLR
+260 SNMESLIEEVRNRLR

-281 LFDDVWNGKFWD
+281 LFDDVWNETFWD

-308 LITTRDEKVAEYC
+308 LITTRDEKVAGYC
-321 RKSSFVEVLK
+321 RKSSFVEVHK
-331 LEEPLTEKESLKLF
+331 LEKPLTEEESLKLF
-345 CKKAFQYSSDGDC
+345 CKKAFQNSSNGDC

-367 EIVRKCK
+367 QIVRKCK
-374 GLPLAIVA
+374 GLPLAIVV

-392 SAPEWEQFSGDL
+392 NAPEWGQFSRDL
-404 SLDLERNSELN
+404 SLDLERKSELN

-448 KSDRL
+448 QSDRL

-459 EGFVKHETGKTLEEV
+459 EGFVRHETGKSLEEV
-474 GQQYLSGL
+474 GHQYLSGL
-482 VRRSLE
+482 VRRSLV
-488 QVSSFR
+488 QVSSLR
-494 SDGKVKRCQVHDLIH
+494 IDGKVKRCRVHDLIH

-514 KVKDTMFC
+514 KVKDTGFC

-542 ATDDFSGSIGSSPT
+542 ATDDFSGSIGSSPI

-563 GEDEEVSEHLVNKIP
+563 GEDEVSQHLVNKIP
-578 TNYMLLKVL
+578 TNYMLVKVL
-587 DFEGSGLRYVPEN
+587 DFEGSGLRDVPEN

-611 FRYTGIESPPKS
+611 FRYTGIASLPKS

-633 DIRDTGVSEMP
+633 DIRDTHVSEMP
-644 EEIGKLK
+644 EEISKLT

-656 LAYDMIMGSILWKN
+656 LSYFTGLIQWKD

-678 EIPPVKIDDDGVV
+678 EIPPVTIDDDGVV
-691 IREVGKLKQLRELT
+691 IREVEKLKQLRKLWVEDFR
-705 VGNFTEKHKE
+705 GKHEK
-715 TLCSLINEMRLLVK
+715 TLCSLINEMPLLEK
-729 LKIGTFYTADESEV
+729 LLINRADESEV
-743 IDLYITSPMS
+743 IELYITSPMS

-762 KLTRLP
+762 KLTRFP

-780 YLGGSRLTN
+780 RLGGSRLTN

-794 LKNMPRLLFLVL
+794 LKNMPRLLFLGL
-806 RDNAYEGETLNFQS
+806 GYNAYEGETLRFHC

-827 QLQLGFLDQ
+827 QLSLGSLDQ

-846 LCSLEVFSLRKLSQL
+846 LCSVEEIVLNDLSQL

-874 QDLYIEDMPTE
+874 KNLYIDDMPTE

-893 GGQDHWI
+893 GGEDHWI

-906 VRIWSEDAEEP
+906 VRIWSTYAEEP
-917 LHIFG
+917 SHILG
-922 RS
+922 RSHH

>member
-8 LAGQHAL
+8 LAGKHAL
-15 PKILEAVKMLRDIPK
+15 PKILEAIKMVRDLPK

-48 ADKVTEAEEDDGRRH
+48 ADKVAEAEQDDGRHH

-69 MQLREAAFR
+69 MRLREAAFC

-89 CEDKQPDDPRC
+89 CEDKQPGDPRC
-100 ATLLCEA
+100 AALLCEA

-119 SAYKIQDVKSLVR
+119 SAYKIQDVKSLVH
-132 AERDGFQSHF
+132 AERDGFQTHI
-142 PLEQRQTNS
+142 PLEPRLTSS
-151 RGNQDITWQKL
+151 RGNQDVTWQKL
-162 RRDPLFIEEDE
+162 RMDPLFIEEDD
-173 VVGLDGPRGI
+173 VVGLDGPRDT

-196 VISVVGIAG
+196 VISVVGIPG

-211 AKQVFDQVRNNFDC
+211 AKQVYDQVRNNFEC

-233 SFSAEGLLRHML
+233 SYSAEGLLRRL
-245 NELCKEKKEDPPKDV
+245 LDELCKLKKEDPPKDV
-260 STIESLTEEVRNRLR
+260 SNMEN
-275 NKRYVV
+275 NVV

-308 LITTRDEKVAEYC
+308 LITTRDEKVAGYC
-321 RKSSFVEVLK
+321 KKSSFVEVLK
-331 LEEPLTEKESLKLF
+331 LEEPLTEEESLKLF
-345 CKKAFQYSSDGDC
+345 SKAFQYSSDGDC

-392 SAPEWEQFSGDL
+392 SAPEWGEFSRDL
-404 SLDLERNSELN
+404 SLHLERNFELN

-432 RSCLLYFGMYP
+432 RSCLLYFGTYP
-443 EDYEV
+443 EDYEI

-459 EGFVKHETGKTLEEV
+459 EGFVKHETEKTLEEV

-482 VRRSLE
+482 VRRSLV

-494 SDGKVKRCQVHDLIH
+494 IDGKVKRCRVHDLIH
-509 DMILR
+509 DMILG
-514 KVKDTMFC
+514 KVKDTGFC
-522 QYIDG
+522 QYIEERE
-527 PDQSVSSKIV
+527 QSVSSKIV

-542 ATDDFSGSIGSSPT
+542 AIDDFSGSIGSSPI
-556 RSIFIST
+556 RSILICT
-563 GEDEEVSEHLVNKIP
+563 GENEEVSEHLVNKIP
-578 TNYMLLKVL
+578 TNCMLLKVL
-587 DFEGSGLRYVPEN
+587 DFEGSGLRYIPEN

-611 FRYTGIESPPKS
+611 FRYTRRTSVSKMPGEIPKLT
-623 IGKLQNLETL
+623 KLH
-633 DIRDTGVSEMP
+633 
-644 EEIGKLK
+644 
-651 KLRHL
+651 HL
-656 LAYDMIMGSILWKN
+656 LFYAMCSIQWKD

-678 EIPPVKIDDDGVV
+678 EIPRVFIDDDGVV
-691 IREVGKLKQLRELT
+691 IREVAKLKQLRELT
-705 VGNFTEKHKE
+705 VEDFMGKHEK
-715 TLCSLINEMRLLVK
+715 TLCSLINEKPLLEK
-729 LKIGTFYTADESEV
+729 LLIETADVSEV

-780 YLGGSRLTN
+780 HLYNSRLTN
-789 DALKS
+789 DVLKS
-794 LKNMPRLLFLVL
+794 LNKMPRLLFLDL
-806 RDNAYEGETLNFQS
+806 SSNAYEGETLHFQC

-827 QLQLGFLDQ
+827 QLYLGSLDQ
-836 LKCILIDRGA
+836 LK
-846 LCSLEVFSLRKLSQL
+846 
-861 KTVPSGIQHLEKL
+861 
-874 QDLYIEDMPTE
+874 
-885 FEQRIAPD
+885 
-893 GGQDHWI
+893 
-900 IQDVPH
+900 
-906 VRIWSEDAEEP
+906 
-917 LHIFG
+917 
-922 RS
+922 

>member
-15 PKILEAVKMLRDIPK
+15 PKILEAVKMLRDLPK

-35 TDELESFQDFIND
+35 TDELESFQEFIND
-48 ADKVTEAEEDDGRRH
+48 ADKVAEAEQDDGRRH

-69 MQLREAAFR
+69 MRLREAAFR

-100 ATLLCEA
+100 AALLCEA
-107 VDFIKTQ
+107 VAFIKTQ
-114 ILRLQ
+114 ILLLQ

-142 PLEQRQTNS
+142 PLEQRPTSS

-211 AKQVFDQVRNNFDC
+211 AKQVYDQVRNNFEC

-260 STIESLTEEVRNRLR
+260 STIELLTEEVRNRLR

-367 EIVRKCK
+367 QIVRKCK

-392 SAPEWEQFSGDL
+392 SAPEWGQFSRDL

-448 KSDRL
+448 QSDRL

-459 EGFVKHETGKTLEEV
+459 EGFVKHETGKSLEEV

-482 VRRSLE
+482 VRRSLV
-488 QVSSFR
+488 QVSSLR
-494 SDGKVKRCQVHDLIH
+494 IDGKVKRCRVHDLIH

-514 KVKDTMFC
+514 KVKDTGFC

-542 ATDDFSGSIGSSPT
+542 ATHDFSGSIGSSPM
-556 RSIFIST
+556 RSILIMT
-563 GEDEEVSEHLVNKIP
+563 GKYEKLSQDLVNKFP

-587 DFEGSGLRYVPEN
+587 DFEGSRLRLRYVPEN

-611 FRYTGIESPPKS
+611 FRYTWIASLPKS

-633 DIRDTGVSEMP
+633 DIRGTHVSEMP
-644 EEIGKLK
+644 KEITKLT

-656 LAYDMIMGSILWKN
+656 LSEYISLIQWKD

-678 EIPPVKIDDDGVV
+678 EIPPVIIDDDGVV
-691 IREVGKLKQLRELT
+691 IREVGKLKQLRELL
-705 VGNFTEKHKE
+705 VVKFRGKHEK
-715 TLCSLINEMRLLVK
+715 TLCSVINEMPLLEK
-729 LKIGTFYTADESEV
+729 LDIYTADESEV

-753 TLRKLVLFG
+753 TLRKLVLWG
-762 KLTRLP
+762 TLTRFP
-768 NWISQFPNLVQL
+768 NWISQFPNLMQL
-780 YLGGSRLTN
+780 YLSGSRLTN

-794 LKNMPRLLFLVL
+794 LKNMPRLLFLGL
-806 RDNAYEGETLNFQS
+806 SYNAYEGETLHFHC

-827 QLQLGFLDQ
+827 QLSLGSLDQ

-846 LCSLEVFSLRKLSQL
+846 LCSVEEIVLRDLSQL
-861 KTVPSGIQHLEKL
+861 KAVPSGIQHLEKL
-874 QDLYIEDMPTE
+874 KDLYIDDMPTE

-893 GGQDHWI
+893 GGEDHWI

-906 VRIWSEDAEEP
+906 VRIWSEDAAKP
-917 LHIFG
+917 SYIFG
-922 RS
+922 RSHH

>member
-15 PKILEAVKMLRDIPK
+15 PKILEAVKMLRDLPK

-35 TDELESFQDFIND
+35 TDELESFQDFINE
-48 ADKVTEAEEDDGRRH
+48 ADKVAEAEEDDGRRH

-69 MQLREAAFR
+69 MRLREAAFR
-78 MEDVIDEYNIS
+78 MEDAIDEYNIS

-100 ATLLCEA
+100 AALLCEA
-107 VDFIKTQ
+107 VAFIKTQ

-119 SAYKIQDVKSLVR
+119 SVYKIQDVKSLVR

-142 PLEQRQTNS
+142 PLEQRQTSS

-211 AKQVFDQVRNNFDC
+211 AKQVYDQVRNNFEC

-260 STIESLTEEVRNRLR
+260 STIESLTEEVRNHLR

-321 RKSSFVEVLK
+321 RKSSFVEVHK
-331 LEEPLTEKESLKLF
+331 LEKPLTEEESLKLF

-392 SAPEWEQFSGDL
+392 SAPEWGQFSRDL

-448 KSDRL
+448 ESDRL

-459 EGFVKHETGKTLEEV
+459 EGFVKHETGKSLEEV

-482 VRRSLE
+482 VRRSLV
-488 QVSSFR
+488 QASSLR
-494 SDGKVKRCQVHDLIH
+494 IDDKVKSCRVHDLIH

-514 KVKDTMFC
+514 KVKDTGFC

-542 ATDDFSGSIGSSPT
+542 ATHDFSGSIGSSPI
-556 RSIFIST
+556 RSILIMT
-563 GEDEEVSEHLVNKIP
+563 GKDEKLSQDLVNKFP

-587 DFEGSGLRYVPEN
+587 DFEGSVLLSDVPEN

-611 FRYTGIESPPKS
+611 FRNTFIESLPKS

-633 DIRDTGVSEMP
+633 DIRGTYVSEMP
-644 EEIGKLK
+644 EEISKLK

-656 LAYDMIMGSILWKN
+656 LAYSRCSIQWKD
-670 IGGMTSLQ
+670 IGGITSLQ
-678 EIPPVKIDDDGVV
+678 EIPPVIMDDDGVV
-691 IREVGKLKQLRELT
+691 IGEVGKLKQLRELL
-705 VGNFTEKHKE
+705 VTEFRGKHQK
-715 TLCSLINEMRLLVK
+715 TLCSSINEKPLLEK
-729 LKIGTFYTADESEV
+729 LLIAAADESEV

-753 TLRKLVLFG
+753 TLRKLFLFG
-762 KLTRLP
+762 KLTRFP

-794 LKNMPRLLFLVL
+794 LKNMPRLMLLFLS
-806 RDNAYEGETLNFQS
+806 DNAYEGETLNFQC

-827 QLQLGFLDQ
+827 QLHLAGLVQ

-846 LCSLEVFSLRKLSQL
+846 LCSVEKIVLQDLSQL
-861 KTVPSGIQHLEKL
+861 KTVPSGIQNLEKL
-874 QDLYIEDMPTE
+874 KDIYIKDMPTE
-885 FEQRIAPD
+885 FVQRIAPD
-893 GGQDHWI
+893 GGEDQWI

-906 VRIWSEDAEEP
+906 VGIWSKYAKEP
-917 LHIFG
+917 SHIFG
-922 RS
+922 RSHH

>member
-8 LAGQHAL
+8 LAGKHAL
-15 PKILEAVKMLRDIPK
+15 PKILEAIKMVRDLPK

-48 ADKVTEAEEDDGRRH
+48 ADKVAEAEQDDGRRH

-69 MQLREAAFR
+69 MRLREAAFR

-89 CEDKQPDDPRC
+89 CEDKQPGDPRC
-100 ATLLCEA
+100 AALLCEA
-107 VDFIKTQ
+107 VAFIKTQ
-114 ILRLQ
+114 ILLLQ

-142 PLEQRQTNS
+142 PLEQRPTSS
-151 RGNQDITWQKL
+151 RGNQDVTWQKL
-162 RRDPLFIEEDE
+162 RMDPLFIEEDD
-173 VVGLDGPRGI
+173 VVGLDGPRDT

-196 VISVVGIAG
+196 VISVVGIPG

-211 AKQVFDQVRNNFDC
+211 AKQVFDQVRNNFEC

-233 SFSAEGLLRHML
+233 SYSAEGLLRRL
-245 NELCKEKKEDPPKDV
+245 LDELCKVKKEDPPKDV
-260 STIESLTEEVRNRLR
+260 SNMESLTEEVRNRLR

-281 LFDDVWNGKFWD
+281 LFDDVWNETFWD

-308 LITTRDEKVAEYC
+308 LITTRDEKVAGYC
-321 RKSSFVEVLK
+321 KKSSFVEVLK
-331 LEEPLTEKESLKLF
+331 LEEPLTEEESLKLF
-345 CKKAFQYSSDGDC
+345 SKKAFQYSSDGDC

-367 EIVRKCK
+367 QIVRKCK

-382 IGGLLSQKDE
+382 VGGLLSQKDE
-392 SAPEWEQFSGDL
+392 SAPEWGQFSRDL

-425 DDLPINL
+425 EYLPINL
-432 RSCLLYFGMYP
+432 RSCLLYFGIYP
-443 EDYEV
+443 EDYEI

-482 VRRSLE
+482 VRRSLV

-494 SDGKVKRCQVHDLIH
+494 IDGKVKSCGVHDLIH

-514 KVKDTMFC
+514 KVKDTGFC

-527 PDQSVSSKIV
+527 CDQSVSSKIV

-542 ATDDFSGSIGSSPT
+542 ATHDFSESIGSSSI

-563 GEDEEVSEHLVNKIP
+563 GEDEVSEHLVNKIP

-611 FRYTGIESPPKS
+611 FRYTGIESLPKS

-644 EEIGKLK
+644 EEISKLT

-656 LAYDMIMGSILWKN
+656 LANSSCSIQWN
-670 IGGMTSLQ
+670 GIGGMTSLQ
-678 EIPPVKIDDDGVV
+678 EIPPVIIDDDGVV
-691 IREVGKLKQLRELT
+691 IRDVGKLKQLRELS
-705 VGNFTEKHKE
+705 VVYFRGKHEK
-715 TLCSLINEMRLLVK
+715 TLCSIINEMPLLEK
-729 LKIGTFYTADESEV
+729 LLIDAADESEV

-753 TLRKLVLFG
+753 TLKKLVLRG
-762 KLTRLP
+762 TLTRLP

-780 YLGGSRLTN
+780 YLSGSRLTN

-794 LKNMPRLLFLVL
+794 LKNMPRLMLLFLS
-806 RDNAYEGETLNFQS
+806 DNAYEGETLNFQS

-827 QLQLGFLDQ
+827 ALL
-836 LKCILIDRGA
+836 LKSLNKLESILIDRGA
-846 LCSLEVFSLRKLSQL
+846 LCSLELFSLRELSQL

-874 QDLYIEDMPTE
+874 KDLYIEDMPTE
-885 FEQRIAPD
+885 FEQRTAPD
-893 GGQDHWI
+893 GGEDHWI

-906 VRIWSEDAEEP
+906 VCIWSEDAEEP
-917 LHIFG
+917 LHMFG
-922 RS
+922 RSHH

>member
-15 PKILEAVKMLRDIPK
+15 PKILEAVKMLRDLPK

-48 ADKVTEAEEDDGRRH
+48 ADKVAEAEQDDGRRH

-69 MQLREAAFR
+69 MRLRETAFR

-89 CEDKQPDDPRC
+89 CEDKQPDDPPC
-100 ATLLCEA
+100 AALLCEA
-107 VDFIKTQ
+107 VDFIKTP

-142 PLEQRQTNS
+142 PLEQRQTSS
-151 RGNQDITWQKL
+151 RGNQDITWQKH

-173 VVGLDGPRGI
+173 VVGLDGHRGI

-196 VISVVGIAG
+196 AISVVGIAG

-211 AKQVFDQVRNNFDC
+211 AKQVYDQVRNNFEC

-233 SFSAEGLLRHML
+233 SFSTEGLLRHML
-245 NELCKEKKEDPPKDV
+245 NEHCKEKKEDPPKDV
-260 STIESLTEEVRNRLR
+260 STIESLTEEVRNRWR

-321 RKSSFVEVLK
+321 RKSSFVEVHK
-331 LEEPLTEKESLKLF
+331 LEKPLTEEESLKLF

-382 IGGLLSQKDE
+382 IGGLLPQKDE
-392 SAPEWEQFSGDL
+392 SAPEWGQFCRDL

-425 DDLPINL
+425 DDLPFNL

-448 KSDRL
+448 QSDRL

-474 GQQYLSGL
+474 GQQYLSRL
-482 VRRSLE
+482 VRRSLV

-494 SDGKVKRCQVHDLIH
+494 IDGKVKRCRVHDLIH

-514 KVKDTMFC
+514 KVKDTRFC

-527 PDQSVSSKIV
+527 RDQFVSSKIV
-537 RRLTI
+537 
-542 ATDDFSGSIGSSPT
+542 
-556 RSIFIST
+556 
-563 GEDEEVSEHLVNKIP
+563 
-578 TNYMLLKVL
+578 
-587 DFEGSGLRYVPEN
+587 
-600 LGNLCHLKYLS
+600 
-611 FRYTGIESPPKS
+611 
-623 IGKLQNLETL
+623 
-633 DIRDTGVSEMP
+633 
-644 EEIGKLK
+644 
-651 KLRHL
+651 
-656 LAYDMIMGSILWKN
+656 
-670 IGGMTSLQ
+670 
-678 EIPPVKIDDDGVV
+678 
-691 IREVGKLKQLRELT
+691 
-705 VGNFTEKHKE
+705 
-715 TLCSLINEMRLLVK
+715 
-729 LKIGTFYTADESEV
+729 
-743 IDLYITSPMS
+743 
-753 TLRKLVLFG
+753 
-762 KLTRLP
+762 
-768 NWISQFPNLVQL
+768 
-780 YLGGSRLTN
+780 
-789 DALKS
+789 
-794 LKNMPRLLFLVL
+794 
-806 RDNAYEGETLNFQS
+806 
-820 GGFQKLK
+820 
-827 QLQLGFLDQ
+827 
-836 LKCILIDRGA
+836 
-846 LCSLEVFSLRKLSQL
+846 
-861 KTVPSGIQHLEKL
+861 
-874 QDLYIEDMPTE
+874 
-885 FEQRIAPD
+885 
-893 GGQDHWI
+893 
-900 IQDVPH
+900 
-906 VRIWSEDAEEP
+906 
-917 LHIFG
+917 
-922 RS
+922 

>member
-15 PKILEAVKMLRDIPK
+15 PKILEAIKMVRDLPK

-48 ADKVTEAEEDDGRRH
+48 ADKVAEAEQDDGRRH

-69 MQLREAAFR
+69 MRLREAAFC

-89 CEDKQPDDPRC
+89 CEDKQPGDPRC
-100 ATLLCEA
+100 AALLCEA
-107 VDFIKTQ
+107 VAFIKTQ
-114 ILRLQ
+114 ILLLQ

-132 AERDGFQSHF
+132 AERDGFQTHF
-142 PLEQRQTNS
+142 PLEPRLTSS
-151 RGNQDITWQKL
+151 RGNQDVTWQKL
-162 RRDPLFIEEDE
+162 RMDPLFIDEDD
-173 VVGLDGPRGI
+173 VVGLDGPRDT

-196 VISVVGIAG
+196 VISVVGIPG

-211 AKQVFDQVRNNFDC
+211 AKQVYDQVRNNFEC

-233 SFSAEGLLRHML
+233 SYSAEGLLRRL
-245 NELCKEKKEDPPKDV
+245 LDELCKVKKEDPPKDV
-260 STIESLTEEVRNRLR
+260 SNMESLTEEVRNRLR

-281 LFDDVWNGKFWD
+281 LFDDVWNETFWD

-308 LITTRDEKVAEYC
+308 LITTRDEKVAGYC
-321 RKSSFVEVLK
+321 KKSSFVEVLK
-331 LEEPLTEKESLKLF
+331 LEEPLTEQESLKLF
-345 CKKAFQYSSDGDC
+345 SKKAFQYSSDGDC

-367 EIVRKCK
+367 HIVRKCK

-382 IGGLLSQKDE
+382 VGGLLSQKDE
-392 SAPEWEQFSGDL
+392 SAPEWGQFSRDL

-425 DDLPINL
+425 EYLPINL
-432 RSCLLYFGMYP
+432 RSCLLYFGIYP
-443 EDYEV
+443 EDYEI

-482 VRRSLE
+482 VRRSLV

-494 SDGKVKRCQVHDLIH
+494 IDGKVKSCGVHDLIH

-514 KVKDTMFC
+514 KVKDTGFC

-527 PDQSVSSKIV
+527 CDQSVSSKIV

-542 ATDDFSGSIGSSPT
+542 ATDDFSESIGSSSI

-563 GEDEEVSEHLVNKIP
+563 GEDEISEHLVNKIP

-611 FRYTGIESPPKS
+611 FRYTGIESLPKS

-644 EEIGKLK
+644 EEISKLT

-656 LAYDMIMGSILWKN
+656 LSYFTGLIQWKD

-678 EIPPVKIDDDGVV
+678 EIPPVIIDDDGVV
-691 IREVGKLKQLRELT
+691 IREVGKLKQLRELS
-705 VGNFTEKHKE
+705 VVYFRGKHEK
-715 TLCSLINEMRLLVK
+715 TLCSLINEMPLLEKVR
-729 LKIGTFYTADESEV
+729 IDTADESEV

-753 TLRKLVLFG
+753 TLKKLVLRG
-762 KLTRLP
+762 TLTRLP

-780 YLGGSRLTN
+780 YLSGSRLTN

-794 LKNMPRLLFLVL
+794 LKNMPRLMLLFLS
-806 RDNAYEGETLNFQS
+806 DNAYEGETLNFQS

-827 QLQLGFLDQ
+827 TLL
-836 LKCILIDRGA
+836 LKSLNKLESILIDRGA
-846 LCSLEVFSLRKLSQL
+846 LCSLELFSLRELSQL

-874 QDLYIEDMPTE
+874 KDLYIKDMPTE
-885 FEQRIAPD
+885 FEQRTAPD
-893 GGQDHWI
+893 GGEDHWI

-917 LHIFG
+917 LHMFG
-922 RS
+922 RSHH